1 MYSKPLGESM
11 NYGQS
16 FIPGRLGRNSRP
28 PGSPQ
33 PVAAPAPVGGTDRTT
48 SSLGQTTESAGPV
61 LKQRYGR
68 AQKPRKQPNPLMSAI
83 MGRPQA

>member
-16 FIPGRLGRNSRP
+16 FVPGRLGRNSRP

-33 PVAAPAPVGGTDRTT
+33 PVAAPKPMGGTDRNT
-48 SSLGQTTESAGPV
+48 SSIGQTVTDAGPV

-68 AQKPRKQPNPLMSAI
+68 APKNRKQPNPLMSAI